1 MTTEYDPQDY
11 ARAQTAS
18 LQGVER
24 QLESFNQTPALKS
37 FMTHFALMKGGK
49 VAGKDFNPYFEKI
62 EQGPMAQANA
72 IAKAYRRNTVA
83 YQRNPYGDGDKL
95 HELDARREMG
105 EVAYAKSL
113 TMQKAV
119 LDVGYLTDLAA
130 LTGGQTLGMVSMDY
144 RLARGTVRPDSF
156 TLYNILKKT
165 RANQMVDFWP
175 YASSVGGQMPG
186 SAYVATANQTS
197 GTLATNNGIYS
208 EKFVT
213 LKMLVDGRAL
223 SVALAAQNSFV
234 DIAEQESANAAI
246 NILSTQ
252 DWAIYWGNPT
262 IYSNQ
267 VQGIYNL
274 IPTANVYDFFQLYNA
289 STGTLATQ
297 QFMYNLIY
305 EVAGKIAARNYGRTT
320 HAFGQPEFI
329 ADMQQLVTTKFD
341 NWLNFSGVP
350 QGIVVNGDL
359 QGTRTRFGDIQFPQD
374 LFISFRDRPAQSYVQ
389 ETNASVNGAVYTSV
403 TVSTVAGAVG
413 TGTSGSEF
421 TTAYAGNYIYAVC
434 AADASMNESVLTY
447 SAIVSGVAAGGSV
460 ALTITPS
467 GAGAA
472 GFRVYRSALGYAAT
486 GASIVPSAF
495 RYIGDIAA
503 NGASAVVFT
512 DLNTKIPGSCT
523 VFLLDLDDNHD
534 ALDYRW
540 LLPITKI
547 DLFAQN
553 LYMPWAVA
561 HIGAPR
567 LRVPKYHAVIK
578 NYVAQDPNWSPTT
591 VLTYTPAYLP

>member
-1 MTTEYDPQDY
+1 MTTDFDPQDY

-24 QLESFNQTPALKS
+24 QLETFNSTPALKS
-37 FMTHFALMKGGK
+37 LMTHMAMMKSGK
-49 VAGKDFNPYFEKI
+49 VGGKDFNPYFEKI

-83 YQRNPYGDGDKL
+83 YQRNPYGNGDLK
-95 HELDARREMG
+95 ELSARNEMG
-105 EVAYAKSL
+105 EAAFAKSL

-186 SAYVATANQTS
+186 SAYVASANQTS
-197 GTLATNNGIYS
+197 GTLATNNGIYN

-252 DWAIYWGNPT
+252 DWAIYWGNPSL
-262 IYSNQ
+262 YSNQ
-267 VQGIYNL
+267 AQGIAGL
-274 IPTANVYDFFQLYNA
+274 VPTANVYDFFQQYNA
-289 STGTLATQ
+289 STGTLAPQ

-389 ETNASVNGAVYTSV
+389 ETNASVNGATYTTVTITSV
-403 TVSTVAGAVG
+403 AGVTGAG
-413 TGTSGSEF
+413 TAGSEF
-421 TTAYAGNYIYAVC
+421 TTAYSGNYIYAVA
-434 AADASMNESVLTY
+434 AADASMNESVLTQ
-447 SAIVSGVAAGGSV
+447 SSVVSGVAAGGSIT
-460 ALTITPS
+460 LTITPS
-467 GAGAA
+467 GAGAS
-472 GFRVYRSALGYAAT
+472 GFRVFRSALGYT
-486 GASIVPSAF
+486 GTGVPSAF
-495 RYIGDIAA
+495 RFIGDIAA
-503 NGASAVVFT
+503 NGASAVTFV
-512 DLNTKIPGSCT
+512 DLNAHIPGSCT
-523 VFLLDLDDNHD
+523 IFLLDLDDNHD

-561 HIGAPR
+561 HIGSPR
-567 LRVPKYHAVIK
+567 VRIPKYHAIIR
-578 NYVAQDPNWSPTT
+578 NYVPQDPNWNPLA